1 MACVALLSA
10 LGAPPQG
17 SASSADSRDPS
28 HELQD
33 VALNNCPNGE
43 FWCPAAERIQ
53 DPNKTGPLHKE
64 HAQSDVMKEKT
75 EDWPEQS
82 AAPKGA
88 KNVLMIVV
96 DDLRPQL
103 NVAYGQKHMKTPYL
117 DELAQS
123 GGAVTFTRAYA
134 QVAHCAPSR
143 NSFMTSRYPDSL
155 KIWNVNAN
163 FREKSS
169 AADPIFPIP
178 QWFKRNGY
186 HVFGGG
192 KIYHPNHPPQ
202 NDNPFSWSAGTKF
215 GKVQYFNDH
224 DHGCPDSPGE
234 NQVGCGGCPE
244 DKPDEEFYDGRLAN
258 WTIDTLRAV
267 KRDSQEGEKKPF
279 FIAAGF
285 RRPHTPWNVAQ
296 RFMDMYPKV
305 DAPKHPNWAL
315 GAPPCAFVCGGDGVG
330 CDFGIAKKRST
341 EWGGLCRRMYYA
353 CVSATDH
360 YIGTVLNE
368 VKQLKLDSK
377 TVVAIFGDHG
387 WHLGEGGLWAK
398 YTNFE
403 HATRV
408 PLIIKAPWLATK
420 QHRHLQKMTKVERDK
435 KSMDGIVRADTFV
448 ELVDVYPTLVELA
461 GLPMPP
467 NLEGRSLLHT
477 MKNPYDIGH
486 RSVAASQFA
495 HCCPWG
501 LADAEAHDAHRECG
515 ACEKLP
521 NEAISYMGYAVRNA
535 QYRFVAWY
543 LWDAEESEPMCKGL
557 MAVELYRHDGDNGR
571 GTKAMDEFEY
581 VNLAANLSL
590 ASELH
595 KLKASRPGSAIS
607 AQNLVKWKKRDFENP
622 HADAVKYM
630 HEDLL
635 NKFSKAFAKCLPAIA
650 VRSHR
655 QRRQGEKA
663 PPDQVDGMLDAAMYN
678 PSEEQGRYEPD
689 TTCPNPE

>member
-1 MACVALLSA
+1 MACVALLG

-17 SASSADSRDPS
+17 SPSPADSRQPS

-33 VALNNCPNGE
+33 VALGGCPNGDY
-43 FWCPAAERIQ
+43 WCPPAERIK

-64 HAQSDVMKEKT
+64 HAQSDVMKKKT
-75 EDWPEQS
+75 ADWPEQS
-82 AAPKGA
+82 VAPKGA
-88 KNVLMIVV
+88 QNVLMIVV

-103 NVAYGQKHMKTPYL
+103 NVAYGQPHMKTPYL

-123 GGAVTFTRAYA
+123 GGTVTFTRAYA

-155 KIWNVNAN
+155 KIYNVNAN

-215 GKVQYFNDH
+215 GKIKYFNDH
-224 DHGCPDSPGE
+224 DHGCPSSPGE

-285 RRPHTPWNVAQ
+285 RRPHTPWNVPQ
-296 RFMDMYPKV
+296 RFVDMYPKI

-330 CDFGIAKKRST
+330 CDFGIAKKRSK

-368 VKQLKLDSK
+368 VNQLKLDSK
-377 TVVAIFGDHG
+377 TIVAIFGDHG

-420 QHRHLQKMTKVERDK
+420 QQRHLRKMTKEEREK
-435 KSMDGIVRADTFV
+435 KSMDGITRADTFV

-477 MKNPYDIGH
+477 MKNPYDLGH
-486 RSVAASQFA
+486 RSVASSQFA

-501 LADAEAHDAHRECG
+501 LPDAESHDAHRECG

-543 LWDAEESEPMCKGL
+543 RWDAEESEPMCHGL

-595 KLKASRPGSAIS
+595 KLKASPPGSAIS
-607 AQNLVKWKKRDFENP
+607 AQNLVKWKRSLESP

-663 PPDQVDGMLDAAMYN
+663 PRDQVDGMLDAAMYN
-678 PSEEQGRYEPD
+678 PFEEQGRYEPD